1 MLCLWSRECCMWVE
15 VEVEDDVHVVKKL
28 LCKNFMMSDGRSDQE
43 VREKIAYGVLM
54 KRRSV

>member
-15 VEVEDDVHVVKKL
+15 VEVKDDVHVVKKL

-43 VREKIAYGVLM
+43 VREKIAYGVL
-54 KRRSV
+54 